1 MKLEA
6 TTKMTKK
13 YQNPA
18 LQQEPICEPAS
29 IIAPREN
36 ESLFRWIKSTGRFIP
51 NQSDSFRD
59 DKRTDELKD
68 ILVQDEEID
77 TEE

>member
-1 MKLEA
+1 MTK
-6 TTKMTKK
+6 KMTKQ

-18 LQQEPICEPAS
+18 LQQEPIGEPAA

-36 ESLFRWIKSTGRFIP
+36 ESLFRWIKSTGRFLP
-51 NQSDSFRD
+51 HQSDKFHDEKQTD
-59 DKRTDELKD
+59 DLED
-68 ILVQDEEID
+68 ILDQDEELD